1 MAKIWMFKY
10 CLLGTIE
17 RVTRFDISKSDIDSC
32 NISWGPVFA
41 YEQLTVYYNITLNEM
56 FNTTTNTWTVFD
68 TSGLD
73 SCKFARLNITSFIN
87 TTNQTLGNTSQWSNI
102 PIESELLVL
111 LLVNFFIIAPPTIN
125 DLKYVMTM
133 NKNGSV
139 LLNITLYFNVR
150 EYSVKTNDEFCN
162 S

>member
-1 MAKIWMFKY
+1 MFKY

-41 YEQLTVYYNITLNEM
+41 YEQLTVYYNIALNEM

-73 SCKFARLNITSFIN
+73 SCQFARLNITSFISTN
-87 TTNQTLGNTSQWSNI
+87 NQTLGNTSHWRT
-102 PIESELLVL
+102 PIESEPLVI
-111 LLVNFFIIAPPTIN
+111 LLVNFYLYSTS
-125 DLKYVMTM
+125 Y
-133 NKNGSV
+133 NK
-139 LLNITLYFNVR
+139 
-150 EYSVKTNDEFCN
+150 
-162 S
+162 